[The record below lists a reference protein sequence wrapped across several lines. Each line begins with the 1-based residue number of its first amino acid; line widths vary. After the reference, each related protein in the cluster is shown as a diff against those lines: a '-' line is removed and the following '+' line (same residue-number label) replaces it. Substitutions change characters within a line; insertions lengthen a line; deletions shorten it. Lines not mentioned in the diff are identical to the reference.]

1 MTDTALATARP
12 SCNIVATLQAEAP
25 PALSTARPSKL
36 LGSKPLDAHELLTLQ
51 EMAARHHHADFRR
64 RALGLLAL
72 HRGHKVAHICQLL
85 QVSDQPLYN
94 WAKAWRT
101 KGLVGI
107 LDGHRGGAP
116 RKLSDELLDE
126 AVKIA
131 CEQALSLGQIVQEL
145 RQRHPDAPSIST
157 DRLSVW
163 LKARGLSYKRGRKSL
178 KKSVTPANLS
188 A

>member
-1 MTDTALATARP
+1 MPDLASLAPCSLPECTDACHAATAQELP
-12 SCNIVATLQAEAP
+12 
-25 PALSTARPSKL
+25 TACASKL
-36 LGSKPLDAHELLTLQ
+36 LGQPLDEHEVATLK

-72 HRGHKVAHICQLL
+72 NRGYKVVQICDML

-101 KGLVGI
+101 KGLVG
-107 LDGHRGGAP
+107 LLGGHQGGAP
-116 RKLSDELLDE
+116 RKLTDELLDA
-126 AVKIA
+126 AVDIA
-131 CEQALSLGQIVQEL
+131 REQALSLGQIVQQL
-145 RQRHPDAPSIST
+145 QQRYPQAPSLSP

-163 LKARGLSYKRGRKSL
+163 LKRRGLSYKRGRKSL
-178 KKSVTPANLS
+178 KKSVMPANLS